1 MPTYAATGFVL
12 VILSAAAAGADDFP
26 VVEDTEKSSPA
37 LTPQQALEALSLPE
51 GFRATLFA
59 AEPDVRQP
67 IALATDSRGRLWV
80 AENYSYA
87 ERERNF
93 DDRFRD
99 RILILEDTDQD
110 GTFDRR
116 TVFWDQGRRLTSV
129 EIGYGGVW
137 VLDAPRLLFIPD
149 RDHND
154 QPDGEPIVMLDGWND
169 SRVRHNIVNGLRW
182 GPDGWLYGRHG
193 ILATSTVGPPGS
205 SPDQRI
211 RMNCGIW
218 RFHPV
223 RHTFEVV
230 CHGGTNSWG
239 MDWDSN
245 GEMFYINT
253 VIGHLW
259 HVVPGAYYRRMYGEH
274 LRPNLYQ
281 VIEQTADHFH
291 WDTTETWSDIRKLG
305 VTKTTDEAGGGH
317 AHSGMV
323 IAQFPDWPE
332 QYSQS
337 VLTVNLHGRRLNRD
351 TLHRH
356 GATFTGRH
364 APDFIHTTDPWF
376 RGVELHAG
384 RHGELYIADW
394 SDTGE
399 CHENDGVHRSSG
411 RIFRITY
418 RSTPQGATPPGDT
431 ARLRDLSSVE
441 LVDRLSANH
450 EWQSRTVRRLLAE
463 RSAEGKD
470 LSLSLARL
478 LKQVRNGSPGTAIRA
493 LWTLHTLNAAREPV
507 LVELLQH
514 DREELRVA
522 AVRMLS
528 SHSTL
533 AADTVKQLA
542 GLSFSE
548 SSGLVLTHLAS
559 LLRTLPHEQRWALA
573 EGLASQK
580 RYREDRVLP
589 LMIWY
594 GIEPAVPGHPAAAIQ
609 LVNSTE
615 ISSLRRFIARR
626 ITGNIERNPE
636 AVEQL
641 LRLVKVT
648 EPDTDLGSDL
658 VQGMS
663 MALRGWRKAPR
674 PAGWNRFASLLSSH
688 PSTGIQQQIRELS
701 VVFGDGR
708 ALDLIEKIAFGNAS
722 VSERRAAIRTLVR
735 ARRAGLVGKLQN
747 LLGNRDLA
755 AEAIYGL
762 AAFNTPE
769 TPELLVARF
778 SGFRSAARAEAVNTL
793 VSRPLY
799 AQALLEAIQGG
810 RIPRDAVSA
819 FQIRQMQSFENASI
833 GRQVSDIWPDL
844 KQQSA
849 RATRQIRQLQK
860 TLTDDV
866 LSAADRSRGRALFA
880 KSCAN
885 CHKLFGE
892 GRSIGPDL
900 TGAQRS
906 NLNYLLENIVDPSA
920 TVSKNFQLTS
930 VVLENGRVFNG
941 VVLNRSEK
949 ILTLQTAD
957 RRVTIPVTDIDET
970 RDSQLSLMP
979 ENQLRVMTDQ
989 EIQDLISYLMSPGQ
1003 VPLPEKAA
1011 AGERQPASDQ
1021 RPAR

>member
-1 MPTYAATGFVL
+1 MRSHSVTGFAL
-12 VILSAAAAGADDFP
+12 AILITVSAGADDFP
-26 VVEDTEKSSPA
+26 AVEDTEKSSPPLSAQEA
-37 LTPQQALEALSLPE
+37 LQALSLPP
-51 GFRATLFA
+51 GFHATLFA

-110 GTFDRR
+110 GIFDQR

-149 RDHND
+149 RDHD
-154 QPDGEPIVMLDGWND
+154 DRPDGEPIVLLDGWND

-193 ILATSTVGPPGS
+193 ILATSAVGTPGS

-239 MDWDSN
+239 MDWDSS
-245 GEMFYINT
+245 GELFYINT

-305 VTKTTDEAGGGH
+305 VTATTDEAGGGH

-323 IAQFPDWPE
+323 IAQFPGWPDE
-332 QYSQS
+332 YSQS

-364 APDFIHTTDPWF
+364 ARDFIKTADPWF

-384 RHGELYIADW
+384 RHGELFIADW

-411 RIFRITY
+411 RIYRITY
-418 RSTPQGATPPGDT
+418 GPAAGHTVRPGNT
-431 ARLRDLSSVE
+431 VRLRDLSSVE
-441 LVDRLSANH
+441 LVDRLAVNH
-450 EWQSRTVRRLLAE
+450 EWQSRIIRRLLAE

-470 LSLSLARL
+470 QSLAETRL
-478 LKQVRNGSPGTAIRA
+478 RHQIRNGAPGTAIRA
-493 LWTLHTLNAAREPV
+493 LWTLHALNATDEPF
-507 LVELLQH
+507 LVELLQNN
-514 DREELRVA
+514 REEIRVA

-528 SHSTL
+528 SHSRL
-533 AADTVKQLA
+533 ATTTVNQLTH
-542 GLSFSE
+542 LSFAE

-559 LLRTLPHEQRWALA
+559 LLRTLPHPQRWSLA
-573 EGLASQK
+573 EGLSSHQQYSQ
-580 RYREDRVLP
+580 DRVLP

-594 GIEPAVPGHPAAAIQ
+594 GIESAVPGNPPAATRLAG
-609 LVNSTE
+609 STV
-615 ISSLRRFIARR
+615 IPSLRRFVARR
-626 ITGNIERNPE
+626 LTSDIERNPE

-648 EPDTDLGSDL
+648 EPDLSLGSDL

-663 MALRGWRKAPR
+663 MALRGWRKAPQ
-674 PAGWNRFASLLSSH
+674 PAGWNRFVSLLSSH
-688 PSTGIQQQIRELS
+688 PSAGLQQQIRELS

-708 ALDLIEKIAFGNAS
+708 ALDQIESIAFGNAS
-722 VSERRAAIRTLVR
+722 VSERRAAIRALVR
-735 ARRAGLVGKLQN
+735 ARHEGIVGKLQK

-762 AAFNTPE
+762 AAFDTPE
-769 TPELLVARF
+769 TPGLLVARF

-793 VSRPLY
+793 VSRQNY
-799 AQALLEAIQGG
+799 AQELLDAIQKN

-819 FQIRQMQSFENASI
+819 FQIRQMQNLENASI
-833 GRQVSDIWPDL
+833 NRTISEIWPEL

-849 RATRQIRQLQK
+849 RANQQIRQLRR
-860 TLTDDV
+860 TLTEDV
-866 LSAADRSRGRALFA
+866 LSAADLSRGRALFK

-885 CHKLFGE
+885 CHKLFGD
-892 GRSIGPDL
+892 GNTIGPDL

-920 TVSKNFQLTS
+920 TVSKNFQLTT
-930 VVLENGRVFNG
+930 VLLENGRVFNG
-941 VVLNRSEK
+941 VILNRSEK

-957 RRVTIPVTDIDET
+957 RQVTIPSSDIEET

-989 EIQDLISYLMSPGQ
+989 EIRDLIGYLMSPAQ
-1003 VPLPEKAA
+1003 VPLPAGAA
-1011 AGERQPASDQ
+1011 AGTRQSASD
-1021 RPAR
+1021 